1 MELTYTC
8 PHCGEECEAYAE
20 SAEEI
25 EVWCE
30 NCQEDITDY
39 FDVYADYIGF
49 MTDRAMDYYGDR

>member
-1 MELTYTC
+1 MELIYTC

-30 NCQEDITDY
+30 NCQEDITDC

-49 MTDRAMDYYGDR
+49 MTDRAMDYYEDR